1 MKPSIAIRAAWP
13 AAIVAAY
20 VFAGC
25 GSDDKEDSAASSAAQ
40 SGTSSLNPGGSS
52 SAGSNSNTTA
62 LRCPNPQPN
71 ATDDYVGFIKQLQT
85 LYCQRQWECCQPNE
99 RPLAGDSLED
109 CLAQVGR
116 IIPDSSS
123 DDEDSMRCGRIVF
136 RSDKAEACLAQLRTG
151 SCADVRS
158 SPNCLEDRNG
168 PETARVLWQATSQ
181 TGEACESYGL
191 DCANGYCDTGTELDG
206 RGKCAP
212 WKPADASCK
221 WDKEC
226 TGGLCSGGK
235 SCGHISVDD
244 NFCSRQA
251 ELL

>member
-25 GSDDKEDSAASSAAQ
+25 GSDDKNDSASSSSAE
-40 SGTSSLNPGGSS
+40 SETSSLIPGASS
-52 SAGSNSNTTA
+52 SSGSNGAA
-62 LRCPNPQPN
+62 LRCSNRQPT
-71 ATDDYVGFIKQLQT
+71 ASDDYEAVIKEIQT

-99 RPLAGDSLED
+99 RPLAGDSLQD
-109 CLAQVGR
+109 CLDDVGR
-116 IIPDSSS
+116 AIPDSNS
-123 DDEDSMRCGRIVF
+123 DDEDSMRCGRILF
-136 RSDKAEACLAQLRTG
+136 LRDKADACLEQLRSGT
-151 SCADVRS
+151 CADVRNS
-158 SPNCLEDRNG
+158 KNCLEDRNG

-191 DCANGYCDTGTELDG
+191 DCADGYCDTGTELTG

-212 WKPADASCK
+212 WKSADTSCK

-226 TGGLCSGGK
+226 VGGLCAGGK
-235 SCGHISVDD
+235 TCGHISVDD